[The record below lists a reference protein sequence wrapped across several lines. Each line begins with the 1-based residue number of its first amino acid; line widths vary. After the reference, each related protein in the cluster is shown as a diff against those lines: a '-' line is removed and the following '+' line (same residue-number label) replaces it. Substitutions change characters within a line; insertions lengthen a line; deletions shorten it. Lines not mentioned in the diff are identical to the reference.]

1 MINNIHPEE
10 VADALAYKKRE
21 AINQLN
27 QQAAI
32 MQAAVIG
39 TDDLLRVQRL
49 LKNLESAKKLIS
61 NTAQPHDVEML
72 NIQYV
77 ANINAQHPIIKRLSF
92 DQFVEW
98 IVNYERT
105 TTLASAVIE
114 SIFNISAKAAINNA
128 QSEPEINAI
137 MSGLSESAFA
147 QLQAQLSG

>member
-10 VADALAYKKRE
+10 EKKKKKKKKRE

-39 TDDLLRVQRL
+39 ADDLLRVQRL

>member
-10 VADALAYKKRE
+10 VAGALAYKKRE

-49 LKNLESAKKLIS
+49 LTNLESAKKLIS

-147 QLQAQLSG
+147 QLQAQLSS